1 VLYKLDNHHLT
12 LLKCVS
18 DDDQTRKV
26 SEGRKGEKKNNRE
39 LEKLNLRREKKK
51 KKERIKSPPETTSS
65 LRSHSV
71 FSLELLLLLLAATA
85 TGGGGGGGCSGLSIR
100 G

>member
-1 VLYKLDNHHLT
+1 MIL
-12 LLKCVS
+12 
-18 DDDQTRKV
+18 
-26 SEGRKGEKKNNRE
+26 
-39 LEKLNLRREKKK
+39 
-51 KKERIKSPPETTSS
+51 PPETTSS

>member
-1 VLYKLDNHHLT
+1 M

-51 KKERIKSPPETTSS
+51 KKKKESNHLQKQRQAY
-65 LRSHSV
+65 V
-71 FSLELLLLLLAATA
+71 VTA
-85 TGGGGGGGCSGLSIR
+85 FFL
-100 G
+100 